1 MSRNLFRVLAAVT
14 LVLATFVAPAA
25 AAPPSAEGFT
35 MGQEDAGL
43 TLGGQPTL
51 WLPPI
56 QPNGGCE
63 SGGAGG
69 CPL

>member
-1 MSRNLFRVLAAVT
+1 MSHKLFIVLAAVT

-25 AAPPSAEGFT
+25 AAPPSAEGFSLS
-35 MGQEDAGL
+35 QEDAGL

-51 WLPPI
+51 LLPPI
-56 QPNGGCE
+56 QPNGGCD

-69 CPL
+69 CPM